1 MTAAMNVMTVIK
13 AKSALIKYNS
23 WMLESIKKSKK
34 IRNHFFYVM

>member
-23 WMLESIKKSKK
+23 WMLEFIKNRKNKRTEMDVK
-34 IRNHFFYVM
+34 